1 MTALFV
7 PSCAFETFRGVVFPW
22 FCDSM
27 GHMATQHYMG
37 LYDHALFHVVG
48 KLGPVI
54 SGREGL
60 GAGLGWA
67 DIRHDVRYLEEL
79 LAGDLVVIRSH
90 FLRFGTSSL
99 AHRSYLVRE
108 ADGAVCSTLDAVT
121 VRFDLERRKS
131 CPIEPELIVAGQ
143 AYLVADDGP
152 PVRAS

>member
-1 MTALFV
+1 MSTTSIPA
-7 PSCAFETFRGVVFPW
+7 CAFETFRGVVFPW

-54 SGREGL
+54 GGGEGPSGEG
-60 GAGLGWA
+60 GARLGWA
-67 DIRHDVRYLEEL
+67 DIRHDVRYLAEL

-90 FLRFGTSSL
+90 FLRFGTSSV

-108 ADGAVCSTLDAVT
+108 ADGAVCSTLEAVT
-121 VRFDLERRKS
+121 VRFDLDARKAV
-131 CPIEPELIVAGQ
+131 PIAPALVAAGQ
-143 AYLVADDGP
+143 AYLAP
-152 PVRAS
+152 EP